1 MGGGCIC
8 CADEQ
13 SLGDAVTTLAGN
25 GRVRALVVET
35 SGLADPAAT
44 IELLHDPA
52 LAKRVRLQ
60 GVITLVDAEAVARPG
75 LDGMDA
81 GLWRAQIR
89 FANWLLLSKC
99 DRLAPEEVARVETA
113 VRRVNP
119 HARVFRLPECAP
131 QLMTLLNANAA
142 NGELP
147 LGLGRRRS
155 GVRHAHQSYQTCGFQ
170 FPRAANRGALGRF
183 LEKLDPAQ
191 IVRAKGFVRLRGF
204 PPQWFAFH
212 YVLGRHALEP
222 YRGTEAPKPVGVF
235 IGPRINADRILRRLD
250 RVFAP
255 RRQGSRRKSNP
266 PDGND

>member
-44 IELLHDPA
+44 IALL
-52 LAKRVRLQ
+52 
-60 GVITLVDAEAVARPG
+60 
-75 LDGMDA
+75 
-81 GLWRAQIR
+81 
-89 FANWLLLSKC
+89 
-99 DRLAPEEVARVETA
+99 
-113 VRRVNP
+113 
-119 HARVFRLPECAP
+119 
-131 QLMTLLNANAA
+131 
-142 NGELP
+142 
-147 LGLGRRRS
+147 
-155 GVRHAHQSYQTCGFQ
+155 
-170 FPRAANRGALGRF
+170 
-183 LEKLDPAQ
+183 
-191 IVRAKGFVRLRGF
+191 
-204 PPQWFAFH
+204 H